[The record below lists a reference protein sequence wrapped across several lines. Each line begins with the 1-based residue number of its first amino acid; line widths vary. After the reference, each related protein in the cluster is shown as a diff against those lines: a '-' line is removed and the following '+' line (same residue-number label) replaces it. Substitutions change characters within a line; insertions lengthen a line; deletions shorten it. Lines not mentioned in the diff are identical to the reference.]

1 MPADSVSGTQR
12 FIWPS
17 PDARRSALCFTH
29 DVDHGYREILS
40 PTYFHKFMTWHVL
53 YFLHLKFSLLSPAQR
68 PSNMRLITVPFLLI
82 GAQLASAALPLLP
95 GQIKNLVVFGD
106 SYSVQNVGGGRI
118 QWVDWLASKDYANLK
133 LYDFAKSGATC
144 SQALT
149 PRTYPAIVED
159 ELPEFL
165 AKQRNGTVPRLTAS
179 STLYAIW
186 IGTND
191 LGPGCLLTGEQT
203 RGVSVVD
210 TSNCVRN
217 LVKQLYKNGGRNFVV
232 LNVSPFPSMF
242 R

>member
-1 MPADSVSGTQR
+1 
-12 FIWPS
+12 
-17 PDARRSALCFTH
+17 
-29 DVDHGYREILS
+29 
-40 PTYFHKFMTWHVL
+40 
-53 YFLHLKFSLLSPAQR
+53 
-68 PSNMRLITVPFLLI
+68 MRLVTVPFLVL
-82 GAQLASAALPLLP
+82 GAQLVTAALPLLP

-118 QWVDWLASKDYANLK
+118 QWVDWLVSKDYANLN

-149 PRTYPAIVED
+149 PRIYPGIVED

-165 AKQRNGTVPRLTAS
+165 GKQRNGTVPRLSGS

-203 RGVSVVD
+203 RGVSIVD
-210 TSNCVRN
+210 TTSCVGN
-217 LVKQLYKNGGRNFVV
+217 LVRQLYKNGGRNFVV
-232 LNVSPFPSMF
+232 LNASTLVRSSELSLTLFPDSCPGPRSDVPNDRIPDQVLLRKYQRHGVERPHANPDKGRKLSFAVSSPRPRRRTSVG
-242 R
+242 